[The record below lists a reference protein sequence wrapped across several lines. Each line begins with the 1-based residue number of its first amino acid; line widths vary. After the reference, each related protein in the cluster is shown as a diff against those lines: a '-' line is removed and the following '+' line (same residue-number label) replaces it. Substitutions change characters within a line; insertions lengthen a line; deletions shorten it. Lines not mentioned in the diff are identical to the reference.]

1 MKTERN
7 IFIFVAAF
15 FAIVAPIYWF
25 MAQEWAGI
33 FVLSF
38 AALLGTMI
46 AGYLHVKGRHLKRP
60 EDHGD
65 GEIYE
70 RAGDYGFFP
79 PRSIWPFVAAL
90 VVTVIFLGPALHE
103 WWISILG
110 LGIGIWACSGWVL
123 EFYRGDYQH

>member
-1 MKTERN
+1 MKAERN

-15 FAIVAPIYWF
+15 FLIVAPIYWL
-25 MAQEWAGI
+25 MAQEWAGV
-33 FVLSF
+33 FVLGF
-38 AALLGTMI
+38 AGLLGTMI
-46 AGYLHVKGRHLKRP
+46 AGYLHVKGRKLKRP

-79 PRSIWPFVAAL
+79 PRSIWPLVGGA
-90 VVTVIFLGPALHE
+90 VVTTIFLGPALHE
-103 WWISILG
+103 WWISLLG
-110 LGIGIWACSGWVL
+110 LGFGIWALSGWVL